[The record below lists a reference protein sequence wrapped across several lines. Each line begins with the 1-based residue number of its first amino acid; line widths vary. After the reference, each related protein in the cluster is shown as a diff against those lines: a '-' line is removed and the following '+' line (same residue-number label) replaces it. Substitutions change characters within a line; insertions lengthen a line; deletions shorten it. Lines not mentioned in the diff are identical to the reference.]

1 MLVRTYPQ
9 RKLAMLKVF
18 LTSLAMAFVV
28 GGCGTVATASSA
40 ASNVAAIRAVVE
52 AFRVSILTKDK
63 PKYMSLFFSSRPEAI
78 GWQAVVDDAKL
89 AAIQRERPQAI
100 KARPIPGNN
109 FVALID
115 SVVASTSIE
124 EEKIA
129 NVTVDTDGEV
139 ASVAFDYEYVSS
151 GKVSNWG
158 KELWQL
164 VRTEQ
169 GWKIFSVVYTIRDP
183 LP

>member
-1 MLVRTYPQ
+1 
-9 RKLAMLKVF
+9 MLKVVF
-18 LTSLAMAFVV
+18 VAIAITLTLSS
-28 GGCGTVATASSA
+28 CSTVTPTRSTTSD
-40 ASNVAAIRAVVE
+40 VTAIRSVVE
-52 AFRVSILTKDK
+52 AFRVSILAKDK
-63 PKYMSLFFSSRPEAI
+63 TTYMSLFFSNKPEAI

-115 SVVASTSIE
+115 SVVASKSVE

-129 NVTVDTDGEV
+129 NVAVDTDGEV
-139 ASVAFDYEYVSS
+139 ASVAFDYEYLS
-151 GKVSNWG
+151 GGKLSNWG

-183 LP
+183 LQ

>member
-1 MLVRTYPQ
+1 
-9 RKLAMLKVF
+9 MLKVVF
-18 LTSLAMAFVV
+18 VAIAITLTLSS
-28 GGCGTVATASSA
+28 CSTVTPTRSTTSD
-40 ASNVAAIRAVVE
+40 VTAIRSVVE
-52 AFRVSILTKDK
+52 AFRVSILAKDK
-63 PKYMSLFFSSRPEAI
+63 TTYMSLFFSTKPEAI

-89 AAIQRERPQAI
+89 AVIQRERPQAI

-115 SVVASTSIE
+115 SVVASKSVE

-129 NVTVDTDGEV
+129 NVAVDTDGEV
-139 ASVAFDYEYVSS
+139 ASVAFDYEYLS
-151 GKVSNWG
+151 GGKLSNWG

-183 LP
+183 LQ

>member
-1 MLVRTYPQ
+1 
-9 RKLAMLKVF
+9 MLKVVF
-18 LTSLAMAFVV
+18 VAIAITLTLSS
-28 GGCGTVATASSA
+28 CSTVTPTRSTTSD
-40 ASNVAAIRAVVE
+40 VTAIRSVVE

-63 PKYMSLFFSSRPEAI
+63 PTYMSLFFSSRPEAI

-100 KARPIPGNN
+100 KARPVPGNN